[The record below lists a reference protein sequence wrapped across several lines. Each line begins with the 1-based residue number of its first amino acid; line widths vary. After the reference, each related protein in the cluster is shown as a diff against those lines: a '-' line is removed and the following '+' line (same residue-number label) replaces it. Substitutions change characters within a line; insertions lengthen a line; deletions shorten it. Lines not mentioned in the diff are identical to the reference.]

1 MTTTTASEK
10 TLTSKEAARLLGVS
24 EASIKRWADIGILP
38 VLKTAGG
45 HRRFRPEDIAVHRRN
60 SFSGTHSSIR
70 MPPKR
75 HTQSRNKSVVP
86 DRKELASL
94 LYKSLVQGRSADAA
108 AILVRLH
115 LNGSTV
121 ADLADQLLCPVM
133 RTIGDLWQTGELSVA
148 EEHFATRT
156 ALEAL
161 YTVRISLQVEEP
173 NRHSAICCAI
183 EGDYH
188 ELPVNLAAQA
198 LEACGWKVFNLSTST
213 PLYSLAEAVNRFRP
227 RLVCIASTILLT
239 GLDRA
244 VRDYG
249 ELRKACER
257 CGTSIVLGG
266 RGFASQELYQRFS
279 PDLYAENFKQ
289 LENFVS
295 RMKN

>member
-1 MTTTTASEK
+1 MRTTTASEK

-24 EASIKRWADIGILP
+24 EASIKRWADIGLLP

-45 HRRFRPEDIAVHRRN
+45 HRRFRPEDIAIYLRN
-60 SFSGTHSSIR
+60 SVSGTHSSICEQ
-70 MPPKR
+70 PKR
-75 HTQSRNKSVVP
+75 QIQSRSKSAVP

-94 LYKSLVQGRSADAA
+94 LYKTLVQGRSNDAA

-115 LNGSTV
+115 LNGSSV

-148 EEHFATRT
+148 EEHFATQT

-161 YTVRISLQVEEP
+161 YTLRISLQTEKP
-173 NRHSAICCAI
+173 SGRSAICCSI
-183 EGDYH
+183 EGDFH
-188 ELPVNLAAQA
+188 ELPVNLAAQS
-198 LEACGWKVFNLSTST
+198 LEASGWRVFNLSTST
-213 PLYSLAEAVNRFRP
+213 PLYSLAEAVKRFKP
-227 RLVCIASTILLT
+227 RLVCVASTILLT

-244 VRDYG
+244 VRDYT

>member
-1 MTTTTASEK
+1 MTTTRTSDK
-10 TLTSKEAARLLGVS
+10 TLTSKDAARLLGVS
-24 EASIKRWADIGILP
+24 EASIKRWTDIGILP
-38 VLKTAGG
+38 ALKTAGG
-45 HRRFRPEDIAVHRRN
+45 HRRFRPEDIAIYRRN
-60 SFSGTHSSIR
+60 SVSGTHSSIQQQ
-70 MPPKR
+70 PKR
-75 HTQSRNKSVVP
+75 QSQSRHKSAVP

-94 LYKSLVQGRSADAA
+94 LYGSLVQGRSDDAA
-108 AILVRLH
+108 AMLVRLH
-115 LNGSTV
+115 LNGSSV

-148 EEHFATRT
+148 EEHFATQT

-161 YTVRISLQVEEP
+161 YILRASLQAEEP
-173 NRHSAICCAI
+173 KGHSAICCSI
-183 EGDYH
+183 EGDFH

-198 LEACGWKVFNLSTST
+198 LEASGWRVFNLSTST
-213 PLYSLAEAVNRFRP
+213 PLYSLAEAVNRFKP

-244 VRDYG
+244 VRDYAD
-249 ELRKACER
+249 LRKASER

-279 PDLYAENFKQ
+279 PDLFAENFKQ
-289 LENFVS
+289 LESFVS